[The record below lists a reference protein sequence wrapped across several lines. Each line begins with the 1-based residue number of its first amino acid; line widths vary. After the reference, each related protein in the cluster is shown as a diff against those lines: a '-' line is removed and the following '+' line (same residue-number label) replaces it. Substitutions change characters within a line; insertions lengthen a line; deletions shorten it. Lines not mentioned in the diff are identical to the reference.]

1 MLLVLFIVGQSETL
15 MDLSCR
21 VSNFTLA
28 MNSSKLVN
36 ITNAKG
42 MSNFLEISNYQ
53 FSVDL
58 SESFNIVDGVGEA
71 LYLRDR

>member
-1 MLLVLFIVGQSETL
+1 MLFIVGQSETL

-28 MNSSKLVN
+28 MNSTKLMNV
-36 ITNAKG
+36 TSTKG
-42 MSNFLEISNYQ
+42 LNNVLEISNYQ

-58 SESFNIVDGVGEA
+58 SESFNIVDGVGEGM
-71 LYLRDR
+71 YLKYR